1 VAVRQDPASRQRP
14 LYNSPPPKP
23 KGRAVLPRRPNITAD
38 QQVSPTEKYFPH
50 AHPIAPTH
58 FTLREDGSIQLTA
71 ETPRRREENENES
84 GGRPQ
89 DLRVSASPR
98 LIFSSDSPF
107 VRLYHGNCL
116 ELLDAIFADP
126 PYFLPAGP

>member
-58 FTLREDGSIQLTA
+58 FTLREDGSIVTGRDGVSPSQIKT
-71 ETPRRREENENES
+71 ENQGQRHAVPPN
-84 GGRPQ
+84 
-89 DLRVSASPR
+89 
-98 LIFSSDSPF
+98 LIFHDASH
-107 VRLYHGNCL
+107 RLWLYHGNCL